1 MVEAGKDVIFST
13 SIPGEKVVVV
23 SPSLQSLD
31 SSQVAKKETVEV
43 APLRSNVPP
52 PTLSL
57 LWKRKEK
64 VNLNAIATQPS
75 VFDDPE
81 TAKHFQP
88 LATYENLHRFDPS
101 ERWTWAEEKVRRLH
115 TRLSMESI

>member
-1 MVEAGKDVIFST
+1 MVEADKDVIVST
-13 SIPGEKVVVV
+13 TLPESKITVV
-23 SPSLQSLD
+23 SPSLQSTD
-31 SSQVAKKETVEV
+31 SSQLANKEALNL
-43 APLRSNVPP
+43 APLRSDAPP
-52 PTLSL
+52 PTLAL

-64 VNLNAIATQPS
+64 VDPNAIATQPS

-101 ERWTWAEEKVRRLH
+101 ERWTWAEENVSLDPV
-115 TRLSMESI
+115 SC